1 MCSRCGRGRARRAAR
16 SHRGPSPVGLRRVEG
31 GRARGLAAIACREGK
46 RIHCESQRVSRSPQ
60 CPTSP
65 MGHLWPTRG
74 LCRSERPS
82 TRHPLSHQR
91 QRRRPSTSALL
102 RSSLITPSARCTRAS
117 AFDRRHA
124 FGGRDDF
131 SRPLP
136 MRVGGCGVKR
146 HIGGRVLLPD
156 WLHVSGCCA
165 TLTVDTREMLQ
176 PDHPHGAEFVIGS
189 QCGVRAFAGR
199 VSGSRVH

>member
-1 MCSRCGRGRARRAAR
+1 M
-16 SHRGPSPVGLRRVEG
+16 G
-31 GRARGLAAIACREGK
+31 GRHARTTILAATFTPRDSLCSLAWFPTANR
-46 RIHCESQRVSRSPQ
+46 SVSRSPQ

-102 RSSLITPSARCTRAS
+102 RSSLITPSTRCTRAS

-189 QCGVRAFAGR
+189 QYGVRAFAGR